1 MFQAFAIDDWIL
13 GMAIMFG
20 LALVLTVMTY
30 KDLETFFIFLTIFA
44 GFVVWGGLLDL
55 WVLVLCL
62 VILALLIVNII
73 YRKRGLE

>member
-1 MFQAFAIDDWIL
+1 MFQAFVVDDWIL

-20 LALVLTVMTY
+20 LALILTVMTY
-30 KDLETFFIFLTIFA
+30 RDLETFFIFLTIFC

-62 VILALLIVNII
+62 VILALIIVNII